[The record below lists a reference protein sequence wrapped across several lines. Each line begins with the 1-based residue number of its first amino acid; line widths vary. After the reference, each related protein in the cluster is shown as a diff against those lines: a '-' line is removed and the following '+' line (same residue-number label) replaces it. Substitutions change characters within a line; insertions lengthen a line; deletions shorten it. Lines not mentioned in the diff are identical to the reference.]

1 MSIIIA
7 CITLCGACSMTS
19 NSRMYYAFS
28 RVSPEMPSIRPPV
41 WPAIRRAQSG
51 VHLIRY
57 CLDCHRGETA
67 LTGTLSHLQ
76 DSGIPK
82 WFDYVDPRTQSPLRT
97 VWLAVVLSFILCLP
111 ALGSTV
117 AYVAVTSIATIGLYI
132 SYVIP
137 IAVGVAFDQER
148 FKAVRGPF
156 HLGKFSRPCA
166 IIATGYVAFITVVFC
181 LPTVTPGTSKSL
193 GKLDIAQRSV

>member
-7 CITLCGACSMTS
+7 CITLCGTCSMTS

-28 RVSPEMPSIRPPV
+28 RVSPRCFRSARFSAICHPRLKLRRNWILSCLSPPGS
-41 WPAIRRAQSG
+41 P
-51 VHLIRY
+51 
-57 CLDCHRGETA
+57 
-67 LTGTLSHLQ
+67 LTVILCRLQ

-137 IAVGVAFDQER
+137 IAVGVAFDQGR

-193 GKLDIAQRSV
+193 GELDLAQRSV